1 MSNSTAMHT
10 CSIRQ
15 ALLGLV
21 FACAAFPATALETTS
36 DIILCAN
43 GNVPQKT
50 FSQMLGIS
58 AFDRIGVERR
68 LVARLYGKR
77 TEQDTVNLMLG
88 VLQPED
94 LAGAR
99 YLVRGQDKAED
110 EMYMFLPALNA
121 VRRIRGEAGNS
132 KLWGTDFSYQDILQ
146 IFGTFAEGP
155 MTRRDDSELNGRKV
169 YVLEVNPPATAISPY
184 SSILTKV
191 DALTCLT
198 SEVEFTERSGKLRK
212 RLSMNTEVISKE
224 DGRFVGHE
232 YTMEDL
238 REKTRTTLYLGD
250 VIYDEAPP
258 RGVFSPQGFRY
269 ID

>member
-1 MSNSTAMHT
+1 MFDKLLS
-10 CSIRQ
+10 Q
-15 ALLGLV
+15 AALTLIIAV
-21 FACAAFPATALETTS
+21 FTSSAAALETTRE
-36 DIILCAN
+36 IIQCAN

-68 LVARLYGKR
+68 LVARMYGKR
-77 TEQDTVNLMLG
+77 TEDDTVNLMLG
-88 VLQPED
+88 VLQPDD

-99 YLVRGQDKAED
+99 YLVRGKDKSED

-121 VRRIRGEAGNS
+121 VKRIRGEASNS
-132 KLWGTDFSYQDILQ
+132 KLWGTDFSYIDILQ
-146 IFGTFAEGP
+146 IFGTFAEGK
-155 MTRRDDSELNGRKV
+155 MTRKANATLDQRTV
-169 YVLEVNPPATAISPY
+169 YVLEVEPYSEGDSPY
-184 SSILTKV
+184 SRIVTKV
-191 DALTCLT
+191 DAKTCLT
-198 SEVEFTERSGKLRK
+198 SQVEFTERGGKLRK

-238 REKTRTTLYLGD
+238 RDKTRTTLYLGD
-250 VIYDEAPP
+250 VIYDQDTP